1 MREDPNVIVGLSS
14 PDDAGVYRLTDDI
27 AIIQTLDFITPI
39 VDDPFTFGQIAAA
52 NSLSDVYAMGGR
64 PITAMNIT
72 CFPRQQMDISVLRDV
87 VLGGLDRMNEAGVS
101 LIGGHT
107 VEDPELKYGLSVTGV
122 VHPDRILRKG
132 GARPGDAL
140 VLTKPIGTGIV
151 STAAK
156 RGQAPT
162 STLAAAVKSMVT
174 LNAVSARLV
183 LETEAHACTD
193 ITGFGLLGHAAEMA
207 EQGRVA
213 LRVDWRNV
221 PLLPDVERLIK
232 KGALPGGTKRN
243 RDFRESQI
251 QLAGGLPE
259 FVLDILFDPQTSGG
273 LLVSLPRSAAV
284 KLVSKLRQ
292 SGSPEAAIIGTVT
305 DGPCGSITVT

>member
-1 MREDPNVIVGLSS
+1 
-14 PDDAGVYRLTDDI
+14 
-27 AIIQTLDFITPI
+27 
-39 VDDPFTFGQIAAA
+39 
-52 NSLSDVYAMGGR
+52 MGGR

-122 VHPDRILRKG
+122 AHPDKILRKG
-132 GARPGDAL
+132 GAKPGDAL

-162 STLAAAVKSMVT
+162 GALAAAIKSMVT
-174 LNAVSARLV
+174 LNASSAKLV
-183 LETEAHACTD
+183 LETGAHACTD

-207 EQGRVA
+207 EQGQVS
-213 LRVDWRNV
+213 LRFDWRAV
-221 PLLPDVERLIK
+221 PLLPDVERLIR

-243 RDFRESQI
+243 REFREAKI

-273 LLVSLPRSAAV
+273 LLVSLPQSAAAE
-284 KLVSKLRQ
+284 LVGKLRR
-292 SGSPEAAIIGTVT
+292 SGAPDAAIVGTVAE
-305 DGPCGSITVT
+305 GPCGSIAVV